1 MRSTIELSRAVAG
14 RLPAVIAVALVAG
27 LIVAGGA
34 FAGGAVAATPAWTT
48 YDHDAQRSGTDPDST
63 SPLPPTPAW
72 PGRAQLDGQ
81 VFAQPLVDGSEVYAA
96 TENDTIY
103 ALNAATGAVMWRTS
117 VGTPVPAGDLP
128 CGDISPTVGI
138 TGTPVIDPAAGRIY
152 AVADT
157 LQGTTVHHVLVAL
170 QIATGAPVPGFPV
183 AFDPPGSDPNA
194 LLQRTALALDA
205 GRVFAGFGGNN
216 GDCSDYHGWVLGA
229 NEDGSGTPSAFEV
242 DSASGEHG
250 GAIWGAGDG
259 PPVDAAG
266 HLLYSTGNGFSSSS
280 TPDYQESVVA
290 LDPGDLTPAGVWT
303 ASNWQALD
311 SSDQDLGSS
320 EPLPL
325 PGGLLFEI
333 GKDGV
338 GRLLSGSPLGS
349 TSQVF
354 SGQVCNGGGA
364 FGASLYRDG
373 VIYVPCSG
381 GLAAVTLTTSP
392 SPSFAALAGW
402 SAPTGASGPPIFAGG
417 LVWSTGWRGTGLLYG
432 LDPGT
437 GAVRFQQSM
446 GTFNHFATPSAGGG
460 RLFAAVGST
469 VTALTIATPPPAGSP
484 PVDGSPPPAGSLPVG
499 GPPPPA
505 GSLPVG
511 GSPPPSES
519 SSPPRRAPA
528 PRLSH
533 VRVTPRRFTA
543 RHGTTLRL
551 TLTQRA
557 NVRMQV
563 STTYPGR
570 RVRGRCRAGARHGRR
585 CTVVDHARRFRFT
598 ARTGHRSH
606 RLRTH
611 GLRAGRYILTATA
624 RDPAGRR
631 SKTITVRFQ
640 IVR

>member
-1 MRSTIELSRAVAG
+1 MNATIEALRAAVG
-14 RLPAVIAVALVAG
+14 RLPAAVVAAAVVG
-27 LIVAGGA
+27 LIIAGGA
-34 FAGGAVAATPAWTT
+34 FAPGAVAATPAWTT
-48 YDHDAQRSGTDPDST
+48 YNHDAQRSAIDPDST
-63 SPLPPTPAW
+63 SPLPPAPAW
-72 PGRAQLDGQ
+72 PGPAQLDGQ
-81 VFAQPLVDGSEVYAA
+81 VFAQPLVVGSEVYAA
-96 TENDTIY
+96 TENDTVY
-103 ALNAATGAVMWRTS
+103 ALNAATGAVIWRTS

-152 AVADT
+152 AVADS
-157 LQGTTVHHVLVAL
+157 LRGTTVRHLLVAL
-170 QIATGAPVPGFPV
+170 EIATGAPVPGFPV
-183 AFDPPGSDPNA
+183 AIDPSGSDPKA
-194 LLQRTALALDA
+194 LLQRTALALDG

-216 GDCSDYHGWVLGA
+216 GDCGDYHGWVMGL
-229 NEDGSGTPSAFEV
+229 NEDGSGAPSAFEV
-242 DSASGEHG
+242 DSPAGEHG

-259 PPVDAAG
+259 PAVDAAG

-280 TPDYQESVVA
+280 TPDDQESVVA
-290 LDPGDLTPAGVWT
+290 LNPGDLTTAGVWT
-303 ASNWQALD
+303 AGNWQALD

-354 SGQVCNGGGA
+354 SAQVCRGGGA

-437 GAVRFQQSM
+437 GAVHFQQSL

-469 VTALTIATPPPAGSP
+469 VTALTIATPPPPSGAPPPSGSP
-484 PVDGSPPPAGSLPVG
+484 PAAGPLPPAGSP
-499 GPPPPA
+499 
-505 GSLPVG
+505 
-511 GSPPPSES
+511 SPPHRSHG
-519 SSPPRRAPA
+519 PRM
-528 PRLSH
+528 SH
-533 VRVTPRRFTA
+533 VRVTPRRFNA

-551 TLTQRA
+551 TLSRRA
-557 NVRMQV
+557 TVRVQV
-563 STTYPGR
+563 SATHPGR
-570 RVRGRCRAGARHGRR
+570 RSRGRCRSGARHGRR
-585 CTVVDHARRFRFT
+585 CMVIHHARRFRFT
-598 ARTGHRSH
+598 ARPGHRSH
-606 RLRTH
+606 RLRTR
-611 GLRAGRYILTATA
+611 GLPPGRYVLTAAA
-624 RDPAGRR
+624 RDSAGRR
-631 SKTITVRFQ
+631 SPTVTVRFQ